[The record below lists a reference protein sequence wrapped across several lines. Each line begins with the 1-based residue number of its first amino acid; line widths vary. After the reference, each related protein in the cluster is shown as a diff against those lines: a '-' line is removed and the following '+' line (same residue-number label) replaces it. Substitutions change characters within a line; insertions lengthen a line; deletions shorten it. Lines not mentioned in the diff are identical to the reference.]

1 MNQPAIQWVQPGGA
15 TRQRTAGGRSDLAF
29 LVRNYKSGTP
39 EKRQPQGVIT
49 IYPST
54 MKALRWQVG
63 DRVMVGLSPDQRDI
77 YIKRVQVGGY
87 ALSALGGD
95 KNKKKTGTTCSA
107 SIKSNQINFI
117 TTAEIKPSD
126 YIVMDD
132 GTVMF
137 SLPAKEAA

>member
-1 MNQPAIQWVQPGGA
+1 MNQPDIQWVLPGGA
-15 TRQRTAGGRSDLAF
+15 TRQRTAGGRADIAF

-39 EKRQPQGVIT
+39 AKRQPQGVIT
-49 IYPST
+49 IYPAT

-63 DRVMVGLSPDQRDI
+63 DRVMLGLSTDRRDV
-77 YIKRVQVGGY
+77 YIRRVQVGGY

-95 KNKKKTGTTCSA
+95 KNRKKTGTTCSA
-107 SIKSNQINFI
+107 SIKTNQISFVA
-117 TTAEIKPSD
+117 TAEITPSD

-137 SLPAKEAA
+137 SLPAAEAA